1 MLGGHGTPRY
11 VLITP
16 LRNECHN
23 IIRLKDTVMAQ
34 TVRPVSWV
42 VAVDSN
48 STDGSYESAQ
58 TLLGSEEWIEVVES
72 STPASEGYGPQSFAR
87 TVNAA
92 LDRAMTYD
100 GEYIG
105 KTDAH
110 VALDHNYFEILISE
124 MQRDNN
130 LAICCGIQNME
141 IRSHRYSISS
151 GRDDPLV
158 GFNDI
163 RLYRRSFLRDVG
175 GYPICYQPDTVLL
188 VKAIVRGMRT
198 QVFPQVS
205 FTTKR
210 QGGTKIG
217 QWKGNMQRGRGLYSI
232 GYPPLYALLFSL
244 YYSRFPPHYQYLAMI
259 TGYLSGV
266 LDKEKIKDQEV
277 VEYLSRR
284 DLITTLRSVF
294 EGNRIKGELL

>member
-1 MLGGHGTPRY
+1 MPGGHGTPRY

-23 IIRLKDTVMAQ
+23 IYSLRETVMAQ
-34 TVRPVSWV
+34 TVRPVFWV

-48 STDGSYESAQ
+48 STDGSYGLAQ
-58 TLLGSEEWIEVVES
+58 NLLGSEDWIEVVES
-72 STPASEGYGPQSFAR
+72 SSYAIECYGPQSFAR
-87 TVNAA
+87 TVNTA
-92 LDRAMTYD
+92 LDRAMAYD
-100 GEYIG
+100 VEYIG

-110 VALDHNYFEILISE
+110 VALDHNYFELLITKME
-124 MQRDNN
+124 QDNN
-130 LAICCGIQNME
+130 LAICCGIQN
-141 IRSHRYSISS
+141 IDINGHRYSISG

-163 RLYRRSFLRDVG
+163 RLYRRSFLQGVG

-205 FTTKR
+205 FSVRR

-217 QWKGNMQRGRGLYSI
+217 QWKGNLQRGRGLYSI

-244 YYSRFPPHYQYLAMI
+244 YYSRLPPHYQCLAMI
-259 TGYLSGV
+259 TGYLSGF
-266 LDKEKIKDQEV
+266 LHKDRIEDQEV
-277 VEYLSRR
+277 VGYLSRR
-284 DLITTLRSVF
+284 DIITTLRSVF
-294 EGNRIKGELL
+294 EGNRIKGQSQ